1 MISISGLF
9 IRRPVMTVLTMLS
22 ILLFGLIGYKQLPV
36 SDLPD
41 VDFPTINVSAS
52 LPGASPATMASSVAT
67 VLEKEFSSIAGI
79 DSMSS
84 VSTDRR
90 NQNHPPVFSGARY
103 RFRRPGCPGS
113 TRPCRPQS
121 ARRHAVTTVFSQVK
135 PGGHSDPLYLSQQ
148 SDPAAACCSTSTAR
162 P

>member
-1 MISISGLF
+1 MISMSAIF
-9 IRRPVMTVLTMLS
+9 IRRPVMTVLT

-84 VSTDRR
+84 VSTTGNTRITL
-90 NQNHPPVFSGARY
+90 QFSLERDID
-103 RFRRPGCPGS
+103 
-113 TRPCRPQS
+113 S
-121 ARRHAVTTVFSQVK
+121 AAQDV
-135 PGGHSDPLYLSQQ
+135 
-148 SDPAAACCSTSTAR
+148 
-162 P
+162 